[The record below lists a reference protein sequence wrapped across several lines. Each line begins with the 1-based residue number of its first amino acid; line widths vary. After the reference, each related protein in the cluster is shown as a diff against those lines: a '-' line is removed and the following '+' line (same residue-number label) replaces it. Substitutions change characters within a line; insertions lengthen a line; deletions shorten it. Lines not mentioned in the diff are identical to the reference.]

1 MIARLALAALAALLA
16 SSAWAQTPPF
26 QVGGAVYQTS
36 APTPAPKQSVPFQA
50 DSSGNLKVNVIAGGG
65 TGGTSSSFGAAFPG
79 TGTAA
84 GFKDGGGLMQPA
96 IVDGSGNLDVNCVV
110 GCSGGTFNNNSDAVA
125 TSATNGQAAAW
136 LYGFNGTTF
145 DRLRVDGSKN
155 LQVNVQSS
163 VLPTGAATATGL
175 STINTTLGSPF
186 QAGGSI
192 GNTSFGATQSGT
204 WTVQPGNTANT
215 TPWLATINQGGNSA
229 TVSAGGALKVDASG
243 ATQPVSGTVTANQG
257 GAPWTVKGVGTAGT
271 ADSGVLTV
279 QGIASMTKLLVTPDA
294 NSAVNVAQFGGNNVV
309 TGTGTGG
316 NGIPRVTVSSDSAI
330 ANTGFAAQV
339 TNSTGAG
346 QAVIGCDSHVFK
358 HITSATDTLAV
369 QGVTAKVVRI
379 CGAIARFSGSA
390 AQTVYLENTAST
402 NANCSS
408 TLTQITG
415 AWVGNATAPSGA
427 GFNGSFWN
435 GLANTSGNGL
445 CVNSSGTGGV
455 DIDIWYEQS

>member
-1 MIARLALAALAALLA
+1 MIVRLALAAIAALLA

-125 TSATNGQAAAW
+125 TSAINGQSAAW

-155 LQVNVQSS
+155 LMVNVQSS
-163 VLPTGAATATGL
+163 ALPSGASTAAKQPALGTAGTPSADVLSVQG
-175 STINTTLGSPF
+175 I
-186 QAGGSI
+186 
-192 GNTSFGATQSGT
+192 TSM
-204 WTVQPGNTANT
+204 
-215 TPWLATINQGGNSA
+215 TP
-229 TVSAGGALKVDASG
+229 LKVDGSG

-257 GAPWTVKGVGTAGT
+257 GAPWTVKGVGAAGT
-271 ADSGVLTV
+271 ADSGVVTV

-346 QAVIGCDSHVFK
+346 QPMIGCDSSVFK
-358 HITSATDTLAV
+358 HITTATDTLAV
-369 QGVTAKVVRI
+369 QGVTAKTVRI
-379 CGAIARFSGSA
+379 CGVIAFFTGSA

-408 TLTQITG
+408 TLTQITAAITG
-415 AWVGNATAPSGA
+415 SSTVPDRGGWNSGQ
-427 GFNGSFWN
+427 WN
-435 GLANTSGNGL
+435 GLGNTSGNGL
-445 CVNSSGTGGV
+445 CINSSGTGGV
-455 DIDIWYEQS
+455 DVQIFYEQS